1 VADLKIRTLSPYID
15 NLRDFLDVVETIYKD
30 DPNYVRPLDWDVRQ
44 RLSPRHPYFK
54 HASKRIFVAF
64 RGNQC
69 VGRVVAHRND
79 LHLERHQDGVGFFG
93 FFDTIDDKEVVAGLM
108 EEVASWHRSTGLTRI
123 RGPITLNMA
132 EEVGCLIEG
141 FDMPPMML
149 MGHHRPYQAGLL
161 EAAGYEKVKDTYAWR
176 YTCKE
181 LPPRVQ
187 RAHDDISAMPEVRV
201 RRVDMKQLERD
212 ISQMLSIYNDAWQD
226 SWGYVAL
233 TPLEASRA
241 ASEFKLFADLELTRI
256 VDIDGV
262 PSAFAYALPNINE
275 ALRDLNGRL
284 LPTGL
289 AKLLYRLKIRGTE
302 TARLIG
308 LGIAKRLRNQRKYA
322 GLSAFLYAE
331 LNRAGLNRGY
341 RWGELSYTLEDNG
354 PMNVAVRA
362 LDARIYK
369 KYRVFEKAI

>member
-1 VADLKIRTLSPYID
+1 VADLKIRTLSTYD
-15 NLRDFLDVVETIYKD
+15 SLRDFLDVVGTIYEG
-30 DPNYVRPLDWDVRQ
+30 DPSYVRPLDWDVRQ
-44 RLSPRHPYFK
+44 RLSTRHPYFK
-54 HASKRIFVAF
+54 HATRRIFVAY
-64 RGNQC
+64 RGKTC

-93 FFDTIDDKEVVAGLM
+93 FFDTIDDLEVVEGLM
-108 EEVASWHRSTGLTRI
+108 RAVADWHRSTGLTRV

-141 FDMPPMML
+141 FEHPPMML

-161 EAAGYEKVKDTYAWR
+161 EAAGYQKAKDTYAWR

-181 LPPRVQ
+181 LPPRVR
-187 RAHDDISAMPEVRV
+187 RAHAEIEAMPEVRC
-201 RRVDMKQLERD
+201 RRVDIKHLDRD
-212 ISQMLSIYNDAWQD
+212 IPQMLSIYNDAWQD
-226 SWGYVAL
+226 SWGYVPL

-241 ASEFKLFADLELTRI
+241 AAEFRLFADLELTRI

-275 ALRDLNGRL
+275 ALTDLDGRL
-284 LPTGL
+284 LPLGL
-289 AKLLYRLKIRGTE
+289 AKLLYRLKLKGTD

-308 LGIAKRLRNQRKYA
+308 LGIAKRLRGVRKYA

-369 KYRVFEKAI
+369 RYRIFEKAI